1 MKTNKDLTAELV
13 YNTERGQHRQ
23 FQYLR
28 NYREYSRA
36 RRLKRAL
43 VLLVSSI
50 KQSLNRQFK
59 NYCKVVTTG
68 ETDVIK
74 LLAYCT
80 TVKVLDFYEEELR
93 IVNDMIIE
101 YEYYLVNGNLL
112 DFVLGCQRPEDKLWD
127 HRG

>member
-1 MKTNKDLTAELV
+1 MKTNKDLIAELV

-28 NYREYSRA
+28 NYREYFRA

-43 VLLVSSI
+43 ALLVSSI

-59 NYCKVVTTG
+59 NYCKAVTAG

-80 TVKVLDFYEEELR
+80 TVKVLYFYEEELR

-101 YEYYLVNGNLL
+101 YECYLVNGNLL